1 MVGNI
6 EQHSHPQKEGGGG
19 AGAGP
24 PLLKPNLRE
33 EVRGERGS
41 VV

>member
-19 AGAGP
+19 GP
-24 PLLKPNLRE
+24 GPAPLLKPNLKE
-33 EVRGERGS
+33 GVRGESGS
-41 VV
+41 VA